1 MIEANRSKRLQWMA
15 GSMLAAAMLSACGTA
30 TVRPYPGQGSSG
42 SGAAASS
49 VPVRSVAKP
58 GQTVT
63 IRKGDTVYALARIH
77 SITPADLIAWNNLSN
92 PSNIHP
98 GQVLRLYPGTASSGS
113 TATAPRPAT
122 AGTSGSSTGS
132 TAASRPV
139 TTPAASTTT
148 PAISGISWRWP
159 ADGALVGRFVNG
171 DATKQGVDIA
181 GASGDD
187 VRAAAAGTVVYSGAG
202 LVGYG
207 ELIIIKHN
215 DQWLSAY
222 GHNRKRLVNEG
233 QSVRAG
239 DKIAE
244 MGRTSAARDMLHFE
258 IRHNG
263 KPVDPLQYLPRR

>member
-1 MIEANRSKRLQWMA
+1 MNVWMSA
-15 GSMLAAAMLSACGTA
+15 RHARTALVLTGVCLLAACGTA
-30 TVRPYPGQGSSG
+30 TVVSRPAGTGSTS
-42 SGAAASS
+42 ATPA
-49 VPVRSVAKP
+49 RSIPKP

-77 SITPADLIAWNNLSN
+77 SITPADLIAWNRLSN
-92 PSNIHP
+92 PSTIHP
-98 GQVLRLYPGTASSGS
+98 GQVLKLYPPSA
-113 TATAPRPAT
+113 ATPAAT
-122 AGTSGSSTGS
+122 T
-132 TAASRPV
+132 ASRPAATTTASAGSTPARTPA
-139 TTPAASTTT
+139 TTPAATAPAST
-148 PAISGISWRWP
+148 GISWRWP

-171 DATKQGVDIA
+171 DTTKQGVDIA
-181 GASGDD
+181 GTSGQD

-233 QSVRAG
+233 QVVRSG

-258 IRHNG
+258 VRYNG
-263 KPVDPLQYLPRR
+263 KPVDPLLYLPAR

>member
-1 MIEANRSKRLQWMA
+1 MIKAGRNKRVQWMA
-15 GSMLAAAMLSACGTA
+15 GSMLVAAMLSACGTA
-30 TVRPYPGQGSSG
+30 TVRPYAGAGSSAGG
-42 SGAAASS
+42 SRVVAT
-49 VPVRSVAKP
+49 VPTRSVAKP

-77 SITPADLIAWNNLSN
+77 SITPADMIAWNNLSN

-98 GQVLRLYPGTASSGS
+98 GQVLRLYPGGA
-113 TATAPRPAT
+113 AA
-122 AGTSGSSTGS
+122 STGAV
-132 TAASRPV
+132 AASRPG
-139 TTPAASTTT
+139 TPAGSTARPVVTAPAAPT
-148 PAISGISWRWP
+148 PAPVISGISWRWP
-159 ADGALVGRFVNG
+159 AEGALVGRFVVG

-215 DQWLSAY
+215 EQWLSAY

-233 QSVRAG
+233 QAVRAG

-263 KPVDPLQYLPRR
+263 KPVDPLRYLPRR

>member
-1 MIEANRSKRLQWMA
+1 MIQASRSKRVPWRLA
-15 GSMLAAAMLSACGTA
+15 GPVLAAAVLAACGTA
-30 TVRPYPGQGSSG
+30 TVRPYPSSTGSSG
-42 SGAAASS
+42 GSAAAS
-49 VPVRSVAKP
+49 VPTRSVAKP

-77 SITPADLIAWNNLSN
+77 SITPSDLIAWNNLSN

-98 GQVLRLYPGTASSGS
+98 GQVLRLYPQGASTTG
-113 TATAPRPAT
+113 AAARPPAAT
-122 AGTSGSSTGS
+122 AGATT
-132 TAASRPV
+132 TRPPAIT
-139 TTPAASTTT
+139 TTPAATA

-159 ADGALVGRFVNG
+159 ADGALVGRFVSG

-215 DQWLSAY
+215 EQWLSAY
-222 GHNRKRLVNEG
+222 GHSRKRLVSEG

-239 DKIAE
+239 EKIAE
-244 MGRTSAARDMLHFE
+244 MGRTSASRDMLHFE

>member
-1 MIEANRSKRLQWMA
+1 MIEASRCKRMQWMA
-15 GSMLAAAMLSACGTA
+15 GSLLAAALLTACGTA
-30 TVRPYPGQGSSG
+30 TVRPYSSAG
-42 SGAAASS
+42 ASGRSS
-49 VPVRSVAKP
+49 TSAVPARSVAKP

-77 SITPADLIAWNNLSN
+77 SITPADLIAWNNLRN
-92 PSNIHP
+92 PSSIHP
-98 GQVLRLYPGTASSGS
+98 GQVLRLYPPGAGVASTGS
-113 TATAPRPAT
+113 SARPAT
-122 AGTSGSSTGS
+122 PAAGGT
-132 TAASRPV
+132 
-139 TTPAASTTT
+139 TTPATRPAVSTPA

-159 ADGALVGRFVNG
+159 AEGALVGRFVAG
-171 DATKQGVDIA
+171 DATKQGIDIA
-181 GASGDD
+181 GASGND

-233 QSVRAG
+233 QSVRVG
-239 DKIAE
+239 EKIAE

>member
-30 TVRPYPGQGSSG
+30 TVRPYAGGSSSS
-42 SGAAASS
+42 SGTRAAAT

-98 GQVLRLYPGTASSGS
+98 GQVLRLYPG
-113 TATAPRPAT
+113 
-122 AGTSGSSTGS
+122 GS
-132 TAASRPV
+132 TAATGNTRPAAGASTTAARPATTTATTPV
-139 TTPAASTTT
+139 ATASTTPAV
-148 PAISGISWRWP
+148 SGISWRWP
-159 ADGALVGRFVNG
+159 ADGSLVGRFVNG

-181 GASGDD
+181 GTSGDD

-258 IRHNG
+258 IRYNG